1 MKNNNFETFIDEY
14 LSSLG
19 DNTIVDAMKYSI
31 DGGKRLRPRVIF
43 NILKGFNIDEEYAY
57 HSALALEMIHTYS
70 LIHDDLPAMDNDTLR
85 HGKPTLHI
93 KYDEAIAI
101 LAGDALL
108 THAFSCITSS
118 NYADNIKVKMIDY
131 LSNLS
136 GLKGMIYGQ
145 YLDISIPSNKLNEE
159 LLIEIE
165 EGKTGGLFKIAC
177 LFAMLLIN
185 EDNEEYYLKLGS
197 LIGEFYQKL
206 DDLYDVI
213 KSEKEMG
220 KSLSDKT
227 NDRPSSLNLYKEDE
241 LKNIV
246 YNRLDDIKNHLSNS
260 KFENKYLIEMFE
272 ELL

>member
-185 EDNEEYYLKLGS
+185 EDNEEYYLKFGS